1 MRHSYRRRTCAVLAS
16 LAIAGGGAFALLAS
30 PASATSIGAET
41 SPTDTAAP
49 VPDTAAPA
57 APVVA
62 DTSTT
67 TLPLFGTTLT
77 VDVSTTPSGSLAGV
91 AVNPA
96 DGLTATKVHP
106 NRVTF
111 VNDEKTGKVH
121 VETHRGSERTGV
133 VAGSLAD
140 ITGTGG
146 WSGDLFN
153 NGTTTTVAFTIVAAA
168 DGKPDITG
176 ITTSDPNAAIG
187 DVKHA
192 GGDHGAFARA
202 TITFTSGI
210 QSRRLTITAAVI
222 QMGDKT
228 RAASQVSLS
237 KISGT
242 SLPADQA
249 AGDHTW
255 TGMLCDGSAASV
267 AYSVAAD
274 GTITA
279 GAVTPASGKANVD
292 GNTLKVT
299 FSDTESVRI
308 RVSSKD
314 GNLRISADPQLR
326 CGRTTPS
333 VNTPTTPDAT
343 SVPSH
348 RDGPGDGR
356 NGPGSGVGDPGNHR
370 SGGWDKGSH

>member
-1 MRHSYRRRTCAVLAS
+1 
-16 LAIAGGGAFALLAS
+16 LAS
-30 PASATSIGAET
+30 PASATSIAAET
-41 SPTDTAAP
+41 SPTDSTAP

-96 DGLTATKVHP
+96 IGLTATKVHP

-133 VAGSLAD
+133 VAGSLGD
-140 ITGTGG
+140 ITGKGG

-153 NGTTTTVAFTIVAAA
+153 DGTTTTVTFMIVAAA
-168 DGKPDITG
+168 DGTPDITDL
-176 ITTSDPNAAIG
+176 TTSDPNAAIG
-187 DVKHA
+187 DVQHA
-192 GGDHGAFARA
+192 GGDHGSFARA

-210 QSRRLTITAAVI
+210 QSRRLTVTAAVI

-299 FSDTESVRI
+299 FSDSESVRI
-308 RVSSKD
+308 RVSNKD
-314 GNLRISADPQLR
+314 GKLRISADPQLR

-343 SVPSH
+343 SVPSRH
-348 RDGPGDGR
+348 DGPGDGR

-370 SGGWDKGSH
+370 SGGWGKGSD